1 MAEKRSSMKNKREQ
15 QRKKAAKARRVRRT
29 LLVIT
34 EFLLVCALSICCY
47 AVSILN
53 TMQRSTINQKE
64 IYVATFA
71 NNGDNDQQEAQPAT
85 TEPQSKEQEKESE
98 KSGEQESVPE
108 SSSAKP
114 GSVINVSEV
123 TQATTVDDIL
133 SHQETVNGYWNILLV
148 GVDARDQANLGGG
161 NGVQSDVMMICSINV
176 KTKEV
181 KLVSIYRDTLL
192 KMYSRDEFD
201 LANSE
206 FAKGS
211 DTDMISMINMNLD
224 LQIQDVVVVNWAAL
238 IRVIDAIGGIYLDIT
253 PEEVEKGYITGYITE
268 IEEATGIW
276 QPQLTQAGYQLCNGV
291 YAVAY
296 CRNRYTTG
304 MDMGRT
310 SRQREVIDKMLQQAK
325 VASPSA
331 LLTAVRY
338 ACPNINTTLS
348 NDELFALAADVNSYS
363 ITDTEGFPYTY
374 DLTLGTLG
382 VFGVKDSLV
391 CTDLAGDVK
400 KLHTYLFGDDGYEPS
415 QTVKDISYTIQKA
428 FGVGQKR
435 YKVKKPCISQICGI
449 WGFFSRMLKEKYTI

>member
-1 MAEKRSSMKNKREQ
+1 MKKKKEQ
-15 QRKKAAKARRVRRT
+15 QRKKTAKARRVRRT

-34 EFLLVCALSICCY
+34 ELLLVCALSICCY
-47 AVSILN
+47 GVSILN
-53 TMQRSTINQKE
+53 SMQRSTINQKE
-64 IYVATFA
+64 IYIATFA
-71 NNGDNDQQEAQPAT
+71 NNEENGQNEETQTATPETSQNEEEQTKKAEA
-85 TEPQSKEQEKESE
+85 
-98 KSGEQESVPE
+98 SGEQETEQFVQ
-108 SSSAKP
+108 SSASVKP
-114 GSVINVSEV
+114 DSAVNVSEV
-123 TQATTVDDIL
+123 TQATTVDDVL

-161 NGVQSDVMMICSINV
+161 EGNQSDVMLICSINV
-176 KTKEV
+176 KTKDV

-192 KMYSRDEFD
+192 KMYSRDAYD

-206 FAKGS
+206 YAKSS

-224 LQIQDVVVVNWAAL
+224 LQIQDMVVVNWAAL

-276 QPQLTQAGYQLCNGV
+276 QPQLTQPGYQLCNGV

-310 SRQREVIDKMLQQAK
+310 SRQREVIEKMLQQAK

-338 ACPNINTTLS
+338 ACPNINTTLT
-348 NDELFALAADVNSYS
+348 NDELFALAADVNSYN
-363 ITDTEGFPYTY
+363 IVDTEGFPYTY
-374 DLTLGTLG
+374 DLTLGTTG

-415 QTVKDISYTIQKA
+415 QTVKDISYTIQKG
-428 FGVGQKR
+428 FGLAQ
-435 YKVKKPCISQICGI
+435 
-449 WGFFSRMLKEKYTI
+449 